1 MQTKTK
7 MKLSINETLEIS
19 KELKAMHLH
28 VHTWNTNLTHIISCK
43 LAAFFSSFSDNLEIC
58 NVIGG

>member
-28 VHTWNTNLTHIISCK
+28 VHT
-43 LAAFFSSFSDNLEIC
+43 
-58 NVIGG
+58 

>member
-7 MKLSINETLEIS
+7 MKLCITKTLEIT

-28 VHTWNTNLTHIISCK
+28 THAWNTNLAHIISCK
-43 LAAFFSSFSDNLEIC
+43 LEEFLSSFSDSLEIC
-58 NVIGG
+58 SVIEG